1 HPLPRR
7 EAADS
12 PGVRDAPLA
21 RAARGGRDGPA
32 RAGPLHRR
40 QRRRPP
46 DAGALPEGHRRQEVR
61 GGRRRD
67 ERPDPAVALRLLSR
81 DRAGRRDALRA
92 GPRDRRRRG
101 PDLRVGRFPGEGPRA
116 GPGRAGRPARRDE
129 RRRVWLRDGL
139 QLQHATA
146 GRRSAR
152 GRQPVHDRAPPGD
165 VRGPGGG
172 GDTPMSQTFQG
183 SFVAMVTPFRNGQVD
198 EAKLR
203 ELVELHVAN
212 GTDGLIPCGT
222 NGESPSLNHDEHRRV
237 VEIVIEAAHGRIRVV
252 AGTGSNSTTEAIDL
266 TKHAERAGAAGALV
280 VNPYYNKPTQEGLYR
295 HFRAVA
301 ESVAIPILVYN
312 IQSRTAVNVE
322 TDTLARL
329 VRDVRNIV
337 GVKEASGSLDQMSQ
351 VIAACGPDFS
361 VLSGDDNVTL
371 PLLAI
376 GGSGVVSVIAN
387 IVPRETADLVH
398 AALDGDWKRARDL
411 HYRLFPL
418 ARAAFLET
426 NPIPIKEAMAMAGML
441 EPEFRLPMCRMSD
454 ANREKLR
461 AILKSYALV
470 K

>member
-1 HPLPRR
+1 
-7 EAADS
+7 
-12 PGVRDAPLA
+12 
-21 RAARGGRDGPA
+21 
-32 RAGPLHRR
+32 
-40 QRRRPP
+40 
-46 DAGALPEGHRRQEVR
+46 
-61 GGRRRD
+61 
-67 ERPDPAVALRLLSR
+67 
-81 DRAGRRDALRA
+81 
-92 GPRDRRRRG
+92 
-101 PDLRVGRFPGEGPRA
+101 
-116 GPGRAGRPARRDE
+116 
-129 RRRVWLRDGL
+129 
-139 QLQHATA
+139 
-146 GRRSAR
+146 
-152 GRQPVHDRAPPGD
+152 
-165 VRGPGGG
+165 
-172 GDTPMSQTFQG
+172 MSQTFQG
-183 SFVAMVTPFRNGQVD
+183 SFVAMVTPFRNGKVD

-222 NGESPSLNHDEHRRV
+222 TGESPSLHHDEHRRV
-237 VEIVIEAAHGRIRVV
+237 VEIVVEAARGRIRVV
-252 AGTGSNSTTEAIDL
+252 AGTGSNSTAEAIDM

-301 ESVAIPILVYN
+301 ESVAIPVLVYN

-322 TDTLARL
+322 TDTMARL
-329 VRDVRNIV
+329 ARDVRNIV

-361 VLSGDDNVTL
+361 VLSGDDNITL

-426 NPIPIKEAMAMAGML
+426 NPIPIKEAMAMAGMI

-461 AILKSYALV
+461 AILKPYSLV

>member
-1 HPLPRR
+1 
-7 EAADS
+7 
-12 PGVRDAPLA
+12 
-21 RAARGGRDGPA
+21 
-32 RAGPLHRR
+32 
-40 QRRRPP
+40 
-46 DAGALPEGHRRQEVR
+46 
-61 GGRRRD
+61 
-67 ERPDPAVALRLLSR
+67 
-81 DRAGRRDALRA
+81 
-92 GPRDRRRRG
+92 
-101 PDLRVGRFPGEGPRA
+101 
-116 GPGRAGRPARRDE
+116 
-129 RRRVWLRDGL
+129 
-139 QLQHATA
+139 
-146 GRRSAR
+146 
-152 GRQPVHDRAPPGD
+152 
-165 VRGPGGG
+165 
-172 GDTPMSQTFQG
+172 MSQTFQG
-183 SFVAMVTPFRNGQVD
+183 SFVAMVTPFRNGKVD

-222 NGESPSLNHDEHRRV
+222 TGESPGLNHDEHRRV
-237 VEIVIEAAHGRIRVV
+237 VEIVIEAARGRIRVI
-252 AGTGSNSTTEAIDL
+252 AGTGSNSTAEAIDL
-266 TKHAERAGAAGALV
+266 TKHAEQAGAAGALV

-361 VLSGDDNVTL
+361 VLSGDDNITL

>member
-1 HPLPRR
+1 
-7 EAADS
+7 
-12 PGVRDAPLA
+12 
-21 RAARGGRDGPA
+21 
-32 RAGPLHRR
+32 
-40 QRRRPP
+40 
-46 DAGALPEGHRRQEVR
+46 
-61 GGRRRD
+61 
-67 ERPDPAVALRLLSR
+67 
-81 DRAGRRDALRA
+81 
-92 GPRDRRRRG
+92 
-101 PDLRVGRFPGEGPRA
+101 
-116 GPGRAGRPARRDE
+116 
-129 RRRVWLRDGL
+129 
-139 QLQHATA
+139 
-146 GRRSAR
+146 
-152 GRQPVHDRAPPGD
+152 
-165 VRGPGGG
+165 
-172 GDTPMSQTFQG
+172 MSQTFQG
-183 SFVAMVTPFRNGQVD
+183 SFVALVTPFRNGKVD

-222 NGESPSLNHDEHRRV
+222 TGESPSLNHDEHRRV
-237 VEIVIEAAHGRIRVV
+237 VEIVVEAARGRIRVV
-252 AGTGSNSTTEAIDL
+252 AGTGSNSTAEAIAL
-266 TKHAERAGAAGALV
+266 TKHAEQAGAAGALV

-301 ESVAIPILVYN
+301 ESVAIPVLVYN

-329 VRDVRNIV
+329 AREVRNIV

-361 VLSGDDNVTL
+361 VLSGDDNITL
-371 PLLAI
+371 PLLVI

-426 NPIPIKEAMAMAGML
+426 NPIPIKEAMAMAGMI

-461 AILKSYALV
+461 TILKTYSLV